1 LRTVEVGVAARG
13 HVPLVVDV
21 GLLRIGHSLDLRLVL
36 RRELL
41 RHFGARNP
49 RILREVR
56 IG

>member
-1 LRTVEVGVAARG
+1 LRTVEVGVAARR

-21 GLLRIGHSLDLRLVL
+21 GLLRLGHSLDLRLVL

-41 RHFGARNP
+41 RHFGAWDP
-49 RILREVR
+49 RILRQVG